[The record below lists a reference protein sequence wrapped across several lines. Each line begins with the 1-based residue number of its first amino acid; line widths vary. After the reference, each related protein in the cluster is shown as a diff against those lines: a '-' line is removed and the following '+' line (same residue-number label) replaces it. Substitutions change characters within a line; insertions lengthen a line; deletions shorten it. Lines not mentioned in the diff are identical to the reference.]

1 MPIGEC
7 WDLEELSRTC
17 QALGRWTFMLTSQPL
32 YVPGG
37 VASPAN
43 AMAIF

>member
-17 QALGRWTFMLTSQPL
+17 QALGRWSFMLTSQPL